1 MCHHCD
7 LNLIDF
13 VFLAQIIYHGVH
25 VCCVTLHIVKPVYT
39 MLVFVVKLSTSVRQH
54 TQK

>member
-13 VFLAQIIYHGVH
+13 VFLAQIIYRGVH
-25 VCCVTLHIVKPVYT
+25 VCCVTLCIVKPVYT
-39 MLVFVVKLSTSVRQH
+39 MFVFVIKLSTYVQQH
-54 TQK
+54 TYK